1 MNITTVISIFP
12 MHTIWK
18 KFPLNLVFCQGE
30 KKEEKKKERE
40 KEGKRE
46 RKTQFS
52 CNKSRSVPRQTDR
65 PTDISFIWI
74 CISRALFGIWLVSGA
89 GVDAA
94 ARKFRHGGKF

>member
-1 MNITTVISIFP
+1 MKR
-12 MHTIWK
+12 K
-18 KFPLNLVFCQGE
+18 K
-30 KKEEKKKERE
+30 KKKKERG
-40 KEGKRE
+40 KER
-46 RKTQFS
+46 
-52 CNKSRSVPRQTDR
+52 RSSAVTRVEVCPDRQTDR

>member
-30 KKEEKKKERE
+30 KKEEKKER
-40 KEGKRE
+40 KRE
-46 RKTQFS
+46 RGKER
-52 CNKSRSVPRQTDR
+52 RSSAVTRVEVCPDRQTDR

>member
-1 MNITTVISIFP
+1 

-18 KFPLNLVFCQGE
+18 KFPLNLVCCQGE
-30 KKEEKKKERE
+30 KKEKKERKRERGKERE
-40 KEGKRE
+40 KER
-46 RKTQFS
+46 
-52 CNKSRSVPRQTDR
+52 RSSAVTRVEVCPDKQTDR

-74 CISRALFGIWLVSGA
+74 CISRALFGIWLLSGA